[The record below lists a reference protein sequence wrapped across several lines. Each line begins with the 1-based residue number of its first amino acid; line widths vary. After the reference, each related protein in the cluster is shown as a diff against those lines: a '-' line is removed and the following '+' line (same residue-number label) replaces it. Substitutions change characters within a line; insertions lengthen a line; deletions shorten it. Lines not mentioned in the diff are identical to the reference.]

1 MTLTTLS
8 ENLVPGNKLRA
19 EHGFSILIET
29 PEGTVLFDTG
39 QSELFFENAQK
50 LKLELSK
57 VQSVVLSHAHYD
69 HVGGLEKFCSINP
82 LATVYVK
89 PDFFLPKYK
98 NERFIGVHHS
108 SKVLS
113 RLKVLDKPCAILP
126 GVWVMPEI
134 PILHEADT
142 HFGHFFTERDGQR
155 VPDTFTDELYLAIL
169 EKQKVSVISGC
180 SHRGI
185 TNILEAALAH
195 FKLPFDLVLGGF
207 HLKDEPIDQAKQTA
221 EAIRRFNIERIG
233 VSHCTGAEGYAVLR
247 ETLGGRIFYNGVG
260 TSLTIGSS

>member
-19 EHGFSILIET
+19 EHGFSVLIET
-29 PEGTVLFDTG
+29 PDGSALFDTG
-39 QSELFFENAQK
+39 QSDLFFENAQK
-50 LKLELSK
+50 LKKDLSK

-69 HVGGLEKFCSINP
+69 HAGGLEAFCGINP
-82 LATVYVK
+82 LAKVYVK

-98 NERFIGVHHS
+98 NERFISVHHS
-108 SKVLS
+108 PEVLN
-113 RLKVLDKPCAILP
+113 RIKVLDKPRAILP
-126 GVWVMPEI
+126 DVWVMTEI
-134 PILHEADT
+134 PVLHEADT
-142 HFGHFFTERDGQR
+142 HFGHFFTEHGGQR

-169 EKQKVSVISGC
+169 KKHKVSVISGC

-185 TNILEAALAH
+185 TNILEAAFAH

-207 HLKDEPIDQAKQTA
+207 HLKDEAIGQAKHTA

-233 VSHCTGAEGYAVLR
+233 ASHCTGAEGYAVLR
-247 ETLGGRIFYNGVG
+247 ELLDDRVFYNGVG
-260 TSLTIGSS
+260 TSLTIGSR